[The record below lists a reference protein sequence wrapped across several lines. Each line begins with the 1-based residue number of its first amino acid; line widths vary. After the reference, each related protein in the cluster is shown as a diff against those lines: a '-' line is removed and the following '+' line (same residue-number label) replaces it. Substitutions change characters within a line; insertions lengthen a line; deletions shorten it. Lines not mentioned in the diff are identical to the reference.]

1 MKIVRITGVALAA
14 LLFFCL
20 TLSNAVAKDETRK
33 LSAAVKSVKE
43 IAATPKKGMPPD
55 IIRNAYAVAIFPG
68 AAKTDFMV
76 SGKQAEGMLLVQD
89 IEGKWSAPAFVSLS
103 GGTLGWQVVAGPMDI
118 ILVFKS
124 RKSIDSILKGRFIM
138 DARQTVVIGP
148 VGQSLKAATKE
159 EQAAEILTYTRAGGS
174 FADVVVAGATVQI
187 NTAANAEYYAVP
199 KIRADDILTGTA
211 GKASEEIINLQKSL
225 FEYASRK

>member
-1 MKIVRITGVALAA
+1 MKIVRITGIALAA
-14 LLFFCL
+14 LLLFSL
-20 TLSNAVAKDETRK
+20 SLSNALAKDETKK

-43 IAATPKKGMPPD
+43 IAAAPKKGMPPA

-89 IEGKWSAPAFVSLS
+89 KEGKWSVPVFVSLS

-124 RKSIDSILKGRFIM
+124 RKSIDSILKGRFHL

-174 FADVVVAGATVQI
+174 FADVVVAGATVQV
-187 NTAANAEYYAVP
+187 NAAANAEYYAVP
-199 KIRADDILTGTA
+199 KIRAEDLLAGTA